1 MGVNGRIC
9 RDGWD
14 DKDAQVV
21 CRQNNYIRG
30 FAYSH
35 YVEEGKQSSGP
46 YWISNVQCQGHEK
59 SLQECQHTPA
69 GSVNECSSFHY
80 AGVFCFDDQGLV
92 FQPKKKLFQLFAT
105 VNRTFLS
112 IDAIPSFYKKNIS
125 PMIYNVLEFKKN
137 KFLKTLTF

>member
-35 YVEEGKQSSGP
+35 YVEEGKQASGP

-92 FQPKKKLFQLFAT
+92 FQPKKILFQLFAT

-112 IDAIPSFYKKNIS
+112 IDA
-125 PMIYNVLEFKKN
+125 
-137 KFLKTLTF
+137 TFIL

>member
-1 MGVNGRIC
+1 MFIAICCLYHNLLFFSDYTIKINGGKYYGDVIVNYMGVNGRIC

-30 FAYSH
+30 LAYSH
-35 YVEEGKQSSGP
+35 YVEEGKQASGP

-80 AGVFCFDDQGLV
+80 AGVFCFDDQGLG
-92 FQPKKKLFQLFAT
+92 FFFFNQK
-105 VNRTFLS
+105 NNTFS
-112 IDAIPSFYKKNIS
+112 IVCNS
-125 PMIYNVLEFKKN
+125 
-137 KFLKTLTF
+137 